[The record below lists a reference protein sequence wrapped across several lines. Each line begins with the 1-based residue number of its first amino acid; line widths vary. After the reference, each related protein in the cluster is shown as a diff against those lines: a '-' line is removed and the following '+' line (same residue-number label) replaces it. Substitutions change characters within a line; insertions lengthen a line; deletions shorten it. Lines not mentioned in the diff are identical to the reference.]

1 MTKIL
6 SGKPVIEK
14 IYNEVDNYIKSLN
27 GKNLPKLDI
36 ILVGDNPAS
45 LSYVTHKIKACEKHG
60 VLYQLHKFESIEHQE
75 LLNFIKNLNQ
85 DKTVS
90 GILVQ
95 LPLPKNIYVPDVI
108 KIISK
113 RKDVDGFH
121 AYNLG
126 KMLTSK
132 DFEDLAPCTPKAV
145 ISLLNYYNIPIKGQ
159 NITVIGHSNIVG
171 KPLAVMLMN
180 RNATVTVC
188 HIDTKNLRDNLIN
201 ADVVISAVGK
211 VNLIDRSMV
220 KPDSILID
228 VGFNKVKEGIVGDLN
243 PDLFNYVKAYSPVPG
258 GVGPITVAK
267 VVYNTIVAHKW
278 LNQN

>member
-95 LPLPKNIYVPDVI
+95 LPLPENIYVPDVI